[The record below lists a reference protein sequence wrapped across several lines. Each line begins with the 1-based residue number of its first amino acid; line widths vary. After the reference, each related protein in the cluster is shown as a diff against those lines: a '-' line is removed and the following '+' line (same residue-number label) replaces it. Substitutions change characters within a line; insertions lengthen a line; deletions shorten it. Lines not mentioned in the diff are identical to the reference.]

1 MKRAPPTGT
10 PGVLPTATLR
20 HGGEKRSRGHDL
32 RPLAHTRGV
41 LEGDGGLGH
50 AGAGSRPALAGVHVH
65 QLVAVSAAHGAA
77 PVELALALGGAA
89 HPQRVVAAAAAHDLA
104 AVGGARRPVAEPPP
118 GAQGP

>member
-1 MKRAPPTGT
+1 MKREAGVTTSVRWPT
-10 PGVLPTATLR
+10 PGGCWWRWWV
-20 HGGEKRSRGHDL
+20 
-32 RPLAHTRGV
+32 GV
-41 LEGDGGLGH
+41 ECGD
-50 AGAGSRPALAGVHVH
+50 AGAGSRLALAGVHVH

-104 AVGGARRPVAEPPP
+104 AVGGTGRPVAEPPP